1 MDVVTLVD
9 ELPRAERVLV
19 GLPGIGRVGHVAA
32 AYLINKSNATPVAQF
47 TSPYFPPQVVV
58 EHGILRLLSNTLYYV
73 DSEEP
78 YFVLTG
84 DTQVVG
90 SAPSEFYEYV
100 LDFLEFFKGLG
111 VKEIYTM
118 AGIDR
123 GPARWSGSPGVVVA
137 ATEKEILDRF
147 VELGAK
153 VDESGAISGAAG
165 LLLGLGAQQ
174 GYRGACL
181 MGETSTQLTMHGDPG
196 AAFAVLSLLDK
207 YMPLGVDLSE
217 LEDAAHK
224 FDEILHR
231 MTAPPEQEP
240 KPPEPSDY
248 IR

>member
-1 MDVVTLVD
+1 MLVE
-9 ELPRAERVLV
+9 ELPRAERVFV

-32 AYLINKSNATPVAQF
+32 AYLINKSGAKAVAQF
-47 TSPYFPPQVVV
+47 TSEHFPPQVVV
-58 EHGILRLLSNTLYYV
+58 EHGILRLLTNTLYLV
-73 DSEEP
+73 DAEEP

-90 SAPSEFYEYV
+90 SAPSEFYDYV
-100 LDFLEFFKGLG
+100 LEFLEFFKELG
-111 VKEIYTM
+111 IKEIYTM

-123 GPARWSGSPGVVVA
+123 GAARWSGEPGVVVA
-137 ATEKEILDRF
+137 ATDKEILDRF

-165 LLLGLGAQQ
+165 LLLGVGAQQ
-174 GYRGACL
+174 GFRGACL

-196 AAFAVLSLLDK
+196 AAYAVLRLLNL
-207 YMPLGVDLSE
+207 YHPLSVDLAD
-217 LEDAAHK
+217 LEDAAKK

-231 MTAPPEQEP
+231 MAAPPEQEP
-240 KPPEPSDY
+240 KQPEPSDY